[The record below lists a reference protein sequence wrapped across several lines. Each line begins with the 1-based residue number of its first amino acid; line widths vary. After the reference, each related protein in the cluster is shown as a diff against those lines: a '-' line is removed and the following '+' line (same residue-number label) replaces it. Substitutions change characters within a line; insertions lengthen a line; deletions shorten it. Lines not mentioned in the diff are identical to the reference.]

1 MNIAAIS
8 TAPGIGGIAV
18 IRVSGPNAI
27 DIVSSIFTP
36 SKKDHQL
43 DTRASHTLT
52 YGQIIQPDG
61 SLLDEV
67 VISLYKSPHSF
78 TGENVI
84 EISCHGSLYV
94 QQAILSRLIEQ
105 GCRLADPGEFTRR
118 AFSNGRMDLSQAE
131 AVADLIASENAAAH
145 RIAIN
150 QMKGGFSQKLAELRL
165 KLVDLCT
172 LLELE
177 LDFSEEDVEFAD
189 RSQLAAIAEDIRKTV
204 SKLADSFQTGN
215 AIKNG
220 IPVTIIGETNA
231 GKSTLLNRL
240 LGDDKA
246 IVSDIHGTTRDV
258 IEDTSIMNGI
268 LLRFIDTAGIRETSD
283 KIESIGIERT
293 FQRIEQARIIL
304 WMIDGTRLG
313 DNDLANEL
321 ISDAQETFKRIVP
334 HLRTEQHLYV
344 VINKTDLI
352 TPKALS
358 IHLPRLQEVLT
369 SEYCPS
375 QYISI
380 SAQKGDGIEQLTT
393 LLHQT
398 ITLPSLSEGDVI
410 ISNLRHYEALSHA
423 REAIERVLIGLNSQ
437 LSGDLIAEDIKECNH
452 WLGSIVGEISSSEIL
467 ASVFGRF
474 CIGK

>member
-8 TAPGIGGIAV
+8 TPPGIGGIAI
-18 IRVSGPNAI
+18 IRVSGPDAI
-27 DIVSSIFTP
+27 EIVDSIFVP
-36 SKKDHQL
+36 S
-43 DTRASHTLT
+43 RPSHTLNQRHT
-52 YGQIIQPDG
+52 HTITFGQIRQSNG
-61 SLLDEV
+61 ELLDEV
-67 VISLYKSPHSF
+67 VVSVYKTPHSF
-78 TGENVI
+78 TGENVV
-84 EISCHGSLYV
+84 EISCHGSRYV
-94 QQAILSRLIEQ
+94 QQAILSRLLER
-105 GCRLADPGEFTRR
+105 GCRLAEAGEFTRR

-150 QMKGGFSQKLAELRL
+150 QMKGGFSKKLAELRL
-165 KLVDLCT
+165 RLIDLCS

-189 RSQLAAIAEDIRKTV
+189 RNQLSAIAQDIRQTV
-204 SKLADSFQTGN
+204 THLADSFQTGN

-258 IEDTSIMNGI
+258 IEETSVINGV
-268 LLRFIDTAGIRETSD
+268 LLRFIDTAGIRDTSD
-283 KIESIGIERT
+283 KIENIGIERT
-293 FQRIEQARIIL
+293 YQRIEQARIVL

-313 DNDLANEL
+313 DTDLADAL
-321 ISDAQETFKRIVP
+321 IADARETLQRISP
-334 HLRTEQHLYV
+334 HLREGQHLYV

-358 IHLPRLQEVLT
+358 QHLPRLQAALCT
-369 SEYCPS
+369 DINAAHYLA
-375 QYISI
+375 I
-380 SAQKGDGIEQLTT
+380 SAHNGEGVEQLIAK
-393 LLHQT
+393 LHQT
-398 ITLPSLSEGDVI
+398 ITLPSLSEGDII
-410 ISNLRHYEALSHA
+410 ISNIRHYEALTHA
-423 REAIERVLIGLNSQ
+423 REAIDRVITGLNTQ
-437 LSGDLIAEDIKECNH
+437 LSGDLIAEDLKECNH
-452 WLGSIVGEISSSEIL
+452 WLGTIVGEVSSNEIL
-467 ASVFGRF
+467 ATVFGRF